1 MDLQEIVNFHRE
13 FALSHGWKWEV
24 EDEEEILARIKYLAI
39 AITGEAGEFSNIVK
53 KSLREKFPE
62 GQIPDAEKME
72 KLKQEIVDI
81 FIYVILASLALKMDL
96 QKEHDKK
103 IEELK
108 EKFKR
113 FEKK

>member
-1 MDLQEIVNFHRE
+1 MDLDEIVKFHRE

-24 EDEEEILARIKYLAI
+24 NDEKELLERIKYIAI

-53 KSLREKFPE
+53 KSLREKFPD
-62 GQIPDAEKME
+62 GQLPDAEKME
-72 KLKQEIVDI
+72 KLKQEVVDI

-103 IEELK
+103 VEELR
-108 EKFKR
+108 ERFKR